1 MEESRIDFLLLER
14 SSCQNKW
21 LSEQEAE
28 IQPVV
33 TITQDK
39 PALSIKIKGRPGEN
53 EDLTNFFCTQL
64 FFQPLQGRRMCFSFQ
79 AWSSR
84 VYLSLDKLKSVS
96 LSEETDE
103 VTEEAAFQNKSADS
117 VILVHDENDEFL
129 RGSNQM
135 PSWLL
140 DHKLQHW
147 LKNYTYDFLS
157 HAKNPFPILV
167 LLVVGLFVM
176 CDIIF

>member
-1 MEESRIDFLLLER
+1 MFFLFVKLQHSGSQGTYDIFLTNSSYFCYAMEESRIDFLLLER

-129 RGSNQM
+129 LGEQSN
-135 PSWLL
+135 
-140 DHKLQHW
+140 
-147 LKNYTYDFLS
+147 
-157 HAKNPFPILV
+157 AILV
-167 LLVVGLFVM
+167 TGPQITAL
-176 CDIIF
+176 I